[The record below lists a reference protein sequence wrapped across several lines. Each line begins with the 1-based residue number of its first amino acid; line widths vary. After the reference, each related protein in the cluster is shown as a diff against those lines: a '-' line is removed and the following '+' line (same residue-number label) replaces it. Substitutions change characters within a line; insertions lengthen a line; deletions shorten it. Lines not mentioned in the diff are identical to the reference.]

1 MVKITLAT
9 KVDISQILE
18 IEKEAF
24 SPPWTHNAL
33 LNELSKD
40 DSYFI
45 IAKENTTKLSS
56 IVEPSPACRAQHTIL
71 GFALM
76 RQVGDDGELLKIATD
91 KTARRKGVGDLLMT
105 AVLDKAKSNA
115 FPSVFLEVRSSN
127 TAAIRLYEKHGF
139 KTIRIRKDYYTD
151 PIEDA
156 VILVKPV

>member
-1 MVKITLAT
+1 MISIAMAT
-9 KVDISQILE
+9 EREISQIYN

-105 AVLDKAKSNA
+105 AVLDKAKSNS
-115 FPSVFLEVRSSN
+115 FPSVFLEVRSGN
-127 TAAIRLYEKHGF
+127 TAAIRLYKKHSF
-139 KTIRIRKDYYTD
+139 KEVRIRKNYYTN

-156 VILVKPV
+156 VIMAKPI